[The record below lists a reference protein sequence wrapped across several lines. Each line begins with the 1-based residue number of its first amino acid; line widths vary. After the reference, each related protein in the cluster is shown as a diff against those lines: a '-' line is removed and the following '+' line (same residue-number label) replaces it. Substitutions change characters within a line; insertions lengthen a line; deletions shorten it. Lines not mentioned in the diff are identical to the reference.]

1 MYSQRK
7 EATYWKAYKR
17 IFCYV
22 PEIII
27 HLDIFW
33 NIAYILVTAVQE
45 KNEKLEK
52 ERNKRKKRQKK
63 KRKIKG
69 LKLVYKKSLN
79 RRKKADWMEIL

>member
-63 KRKIKG
+63 KERSKVLNWSTRK
-69 LKLVYKKSLN
+69 
-79 RRKKADWMEIL
+79 A

>member
-1 MYSQRK
+1 MYSQIK

-22 PEIII
+22 LEIII

-33 NIAYILVTAVQE
+33 NIAYILVMAVQE

-52 ERNKRKKRQKK
+52 ERNKKKTK
-63 KRKIKG
+63 
-69 LKLVYKKSLN
+69 YKKDQRS
-79 RRKKADWMEIL
+79 

>member
-52 ERNKRKKRQKK
+52 EKKDKKK